1 MAGASGEGIK
11 KIDGRIAHLFVF
23 FFASLPS
30 SRPLSLSLS
39 LFSARAFKRHL
50 MKIKTFYRS
59 ALAKSSNNLYLLA
72 LFPHGGFIVPRL
84 TLTTRTHALAHTS
97 SPAQGSWRNK
107 SNVMNTTRDITRQ
120 ILGES
125 RAETFLRVLRNLFL
139 FTRRAT
145 LQEGRAIPVRVL
157 LRAML
162 VARFADRTD
171 RMLILECILHVSRAI
186 TVSRITSG
194 LRIRRNSATL
204 PRRGCPRKRI

>member
-1 MAGASGEGIK
+1 
-11 KIDGRIAHLFVF
+11 
-23 FFASLPS
+23 
-30 SRPLSLSLS
+30 
-39 LFSARAFKRHL
+39 

-145 LQEGRAIPVRVL
+145 LQGGRAYPPSPPSGFYFEPCSSRGLLIERIGCLFSSAYCTYRAQLPYRALPPDYVSGAIPPRSPGGGVPASGSSNPPRSVGGHDSHVPPSQSTETVRAPRLAILIPV
-157 LRAML
+157 
-162 VARFADRTD
+162 TP
-171 RMLILECILHVSRAI
+171 H
-186 TVSRITSG
+186 G
-194 LRIRRNSATL
+194 
-204 PRRGCPRKRI
+204 P